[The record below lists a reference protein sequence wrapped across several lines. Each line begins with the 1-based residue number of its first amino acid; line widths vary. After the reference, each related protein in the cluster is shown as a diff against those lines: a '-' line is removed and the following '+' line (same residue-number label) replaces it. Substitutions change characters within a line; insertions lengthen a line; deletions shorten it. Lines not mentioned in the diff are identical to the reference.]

1 MIKTILND
9 FKSNYFYSIALA
21 VLLGWFTYDCYA
33 GSKFFPDSNVQKN
46 AGYSGPVPHSGYGV
60 RFYHK

>member
-1 MIKTILND
+1 MINLILD
-9 FKSNYFYSIALA
+9 YIKSNIFYVAA
-21 VLLGWFTYDCYA
+21 VLLLLGGFAFESYR
-33 GSKFFPDSNVQKN
+33 GSDYFPDSTVQKN